1 MAEEGLVEWVA
12 EALERI
18 GTITSRPMM
27 GGRTIY
33 CDGTVFAIAVQGELL
48 FKADAE
54 SDAIWDA
61 EGAAR
66 FVYGEKDGKPQTM
79 NYRHAP
85 SDVYDDADALCR
97 WAELAIAAGRRVKPK
112 RPRKRK

>member
-1 MAEEGLVEWVA
+1 MADDGLVDWVA
-12 EALERI
+12 EAMESV
-18 GTITSRPMM
+18 GAITSRPMM

-33 CDGTVFAIAVQGELL
+33 CDGIVFAIAVRGELL

-61 EGAAR
+61 AGCER

-79 NYRHAP
+79 NYRQAP
-85 SDVYDDADALCR
+85 SDVYDDAEALCE
-97 WAELAIAAGRRVKPK
+97 WAELAIAAGRRGKVK
-112 RPRKRK
+112 KRKKP

>member
-1 MAEEGLVEWVA
+1 MADDGLVLWVA
-12 EALERI
+12 EALDRV

-33 CDGTVFAIAVQGELL
+33 CDGIVFAIAVRGELL

-54 SDAIWDA
+54 TNAIWDA
-61 EGAAR
+61 ASAER
-66 FVYGEKDGKPQTM
+66 FVYSEKDGKPQTM

-85 SDVYDDADALCR
+85 SEVYDDADALCR

-112 RPRKRK
+112 KKKS